1 MSGTEIVLDGNSL
14 TIEEVISISNFDTKV
29 RLSKSSIKS
38 ISESRNMVEE
48 IISSGEVVYG
58 INTGFGALSNVTIP
72 KDKLEELQSNLI
84 RSHACGLG
92 EKMDPESVLMM
103 MLVRANSLAKG
114 FSGAR
119 LELVQLLIDMI
130 NNRIAPVIPRIGS
143 LGASGDLAPLS
154 HMTLGMM
161 GENTSLI
168 QSNNGQ
174 WVELDSSKALE
185 KFGLSPIILQA
196 KEGLSLING
205 TSQMCSYLCQSIVNL
220 EMLIFAAD
228 AALSTSIEAIKG
240 SYVAFDKRIHDVRPQ
255 VGQSISATRIRGFL
269 NNSEINESHA
279 DCDRVQDSYSFRCAP
294 QVHGPMIDALRE
306 ARRVLSIEINSA
318 TDNPLVFSN
327 SNGMPEVISG
337 GNFHG
342 QILSIIGDNLAVCI
356 HEIASISERR
366 INQVLD
372 PQWSG
377 QKAFLANDEGLE
389 SGLMIVQY
397 VAAAVIAE
405 LSLLSNPVSTT
416 NVPVSMGKEDHVS
429 MGATAAFRTLKASK
443 LLSSVIS
450 SELICSCQALDNISE
465 RPSDSVSK
473 IHEWVRKY
481 VSKLDSDRSTTEDTE
496 IIAEKILTTEFSG
509 IFRK

>member
-1 MSGTEIVLDGNSL
+1 MTNAEIVLDGNSL
-14 TIEEVISISNFDTKV
+14 TIEQVISVSNFNTKV
-29 RLSKSSIKS
+29 RLSNSSISTIKD
-38 ISESRNMVEE
+38 SRNLVEN
-48 IISSGEVVYG
+48 IISSGDVVYG

-72 KDKLEELQSNLI
+72 TDKLEDLQSNLI

-92 EKMDPESVLMM
+92 EKMDPNSVLMM
-103 MLVRANSLAKG
+103 MIVRANSLAKG

-119 LELVQLLIDMI
+119 LELIQLLVDMI
-130 NNRIAPVIPRIGS
+130 NNRIVPVVPRIGS

-154 HMTLGMM
+154 HMALAMM
-161 GENTSLI
+161 GESKTEV
-168 QSNNGQ
+168 QTKNGD
-174 WVELDSSKALE
+174 WVTYNSKDALE
-185 KFGLSPIILQA
+185 NFGLKPIKLQA

-205 TSQMCSYLCQSIVNL
+205 TSQMCAYLCQSIINL

-255 VGQSISATRIRGFL
+255 LGQSISASRIRGFL
-269 NNSEINESHA
+269 NDSEINESHI

-294 QVHGPMIDALRE
+294 QVHGPMIDVLRE
-306 ARRVLSIEINSA
+306 ARRIVNIEINSA
-318 TDNPLVFSN
+318 TDNPLVFS
-327 SNGMPEVISG
+327 SKGKPEVISG

-342 QILSIIGDNLAVCI
+342 QILAIISDNMAICI

-429 MGATAAFRTLKASK
+429 MGATASYRTFKASK

-450 SELICSCQALDNISE
+450 SELICSCQALDNIAE
-465 RPSDSVSK
+465 KPSKSVGKIHNWLRNYVSK
-473 IHEWVRKY
+473 IEG
-481 VSKLDSDRSTTEDTE
+481 DRSTSKDTE
-496 IIAEKILTTEFSG
+496 IIAKLLLTTDFIE
-509 IFRK
+509 IFRE

>member
-1 MSGTEIVLDGNSL
+1 MNNAEIVLDGNSL
-14 TIEEVISISNFDTKV
+14 TIEQVISVSNFNTKV
-29 RLSKSSIKS
+29 RLSNSSISTIKD
-38 ISESRNMVEE
+38 SRNLVED
-48 IISSGEVVYG
+48 IISSGDVVYG

-72 KDKLEELQSNLI
+72 TEKLEDLQSNLI
-84 RSHACGLG
+84 RSHACGVG
-92 EKMDPESVLMM
+92 EKMDPNSVLMM
-103 MLVRANSLAKG
+103 MIVRANSLAKG

-119 LELVQLLIDMI
+119 LELIQLLVGMI
-130 NNRIAPVIPRIGS
+130 NNRIVPVVPRIGS

-154 HMTLGMM
+154 HMALAMM
-161 GENTSLI
+161 GESETDVQTKS
-168 QSNNGQ
+168 GD
-174 WVELDSSKALE
+174 WVTYNSKDALE
-185 KFGLSPIILQA
+185 NFGLKPIKLQA

-205 TSQMCSYLCQSIVNL
+205 TSQMCAYLCQSIINL

-255 VGQSISATRIRGFL
+255 LGQSISASRIRGFL
-269 NNSEINESHA
+269 IDSEINESHI

-294 QVHGPMIDALRE
+294 QVHGPMIDVLRE
-306 ARRVLSIEINSA
+306 ARRIVNIEINSA
-318 TDNPLVFSN
+318 TDNPLVFSDK
-327 SNGMPEVISG
+327 GKPEVISG

-342 QILSIIGDNLAVCI
+342 QILAILSDNMAICI

-429 MGATAAFRTLKASK
+429 MGATASYRTFKASK
-443 LLSSVIS
+443 LLSLVIS
-450 SELICSCQALDNISE
+450 NELICSCQALDNISE
-465 RPSDSVSK
+465 KPSKSVGKIHKWLRNYVSK
-473 IHEWVRKY
+473 IEG
-481 VSKLDSDRSTTEDTE
+481 DRSTTKDTE
-496 IIAEKILTTEFSG
+496 IIAKLLLTPDFME
-509 IFRK
+509 IFRE

>member
-1 MSGTEIVLDGNSL
+1 MNNAEIVLDGNSL
-14 TIEEVISISNFDTKV
+14 TIEQVISVSNFNTKV
-29 RLSKSSIKS
+29 RLSNSSISTIKD
-38 ISESRNMVEE
+38 SRNLVED
-48 IISSGEVVYG
+48 IISSGDVVYG

-72 KDKLEELQSNLI
+72 TEKLEDLQSNLI

-92 EKMDPESVLMM
+92 ERMDPNSVLMM
-103 MLVRANSLAKG
+103 MIVRANSLAKG

-119 LELVQLLIDMI
+119 LELIQLLVDMI
-130 NNRIAPVIPRIGS
+130 NNRIVPVVPRIGS

-154 HMTLGMM
+154 HMALAMM
-161 GENTSLI
+161 GESETQVQTINGDWVTYNSL
-168 QSNNGQ
+168 
-174 WVELDSSKALE
+174 EALE
-185 KFGLSPIILQA
+185 NFGLKPIKLQA

-205 TSQMCSYLCQSIVNL
+205 TSQMCSYLCQSIINL

-255 VGQSISATRIRGFL
+255 LGQSISASRIRSFL
-269 NNSEINESHA
+269 DNSEINDSHV

-294 QVHGPMIDALRE
+294 QVHGPMIDVLRE
-306 ARRVLSIEINSA
+306 ARRIVNIEINSA
-318 TDNPLVFSN
+318 TDNPLVFS
-327 SNGMPEVISG
+327 SNGKPEVISG

-342 QILSIIGDNLAVCI
+342 QILAIISDNMAICI

-429 MGATAAFRTLKASK
+429 MGATASYRTFKASK

-465 RPSDSVSK
+465 KPSKSVGKIHYWLRNYVSK
-473 IHEWVRKY
+473 IEA
-481 VSKLDSDRSTTEDTE
+481 DRSTTKDTE
-496 IIAEKILTTEFSG
+496 IIAKLLLTPEFIE
-509 IFRK
+509 IFRE

>member
-1 MSGTEIVLDGNSL
+1 MSSGEIVLDGSSL
-14 TIEEVISISNFDTKV
+14 TIEQVVSISNFDTKV
-29 RLSKSSIKS
+29 RLSDLSKSSINKS
-38 ISESRNMVEE
+38 RKLVEE
-48 IISSGEVVYG
+48 IVSSGEVVYG

-72 KDKLEELQSNLI
+72 KDKLEDLQTNLI
-84 RSHACGLG
+84 RSHACGVG
-92 EKMDPESVLMM
+92 NRMDPNSVLMM

-114 FSGAR
+114 HSGAR
-119 LELVQLLIDMI
+119 LELIQLLVDMI
-130 NNRIAPVIPRIGS
+130 NNRIAPIIPRIGS

-154 HMTLGMM
+154 HMTLAMM
-161 GENTSLI
+161 GESES
-168 QSNNGQ
+168 QVQNNDGE
-174 WVELDSSKALE
+174 WVIYNSKDALNN
-185 KFGLSPIILQA
+185 FGLKPIKLQA

-205 TSQMCSYLCQSIVNL
+205 TSQMCSYLCQSIINL
-220 EMLIFAAD
+220 EKLIFAAD

-240 SYVAFDKRIHDVRPQ
+240 SYAPFDQRIHDVRPQ
-255 VGQSISATRIRGFL
+255 HGQSISAGRIREFL
-269 NNSEINESHA
+269 KNSDINKSHVE
-279 DCDRVQDSYSFRCAP
+279 CDRVQDSYSFRCAP
-294 QVHGPMIDALRE
+294 QVHGPMIDVLRE
-306 ARRVLSIEINSA
+306 ARRVVNIEINSA

-327 SNGMPEVISG
+327 NGKPEVISG

-342 QILSIIGDNLAVCI
+342 QILAIISDNMAICI

-405 LSLLSNPVSTT
+405 LSLLSNPISTT

-429 MGATAAFRTLKASK
+429 MGATAAYRTFKASK

-465 RPSDSVSK
+465 KASDSVSK
-473 IHEWVRKY
+473 IHDWLRSY
-481 VSKLDSDRSTTEDTE
+481 VSKIENDRSTTNDTE
-496 IIAEKILTTEFSG
+496 IIAEKILSKEFIN
-509 IFRK
+509 IFRE

>member
-1 MSGTEIVLDGNSL
+1 MNNAEIVLDGNSL
-14 TIEEVISISNFDTKV
+14 TIEQVISVSNFNTKV
-29 RLSKSSIKS
+29 RLSNSSIS
-38 ISESRNMVEE
+38 IIKNSRNLVED
-48 IISSGEVVYG
+48 IISSGDVVYG

-72 KDKLEELQSNLI
+72 TDKLEDLQSNLI

-92 EKMDPESVLMM
+92 EKMDPNSVLMM
-103 MLVRANSLAKG
+103 MIVRANSLAKG

-119 LELVQLLIDMI
+119 LELIQLLVEMI
-130 NNRIAPVIPRIGS
+130 NNRIVPIVPRIGS

-154 HMTLGMM
+154 HMALAMM
-161 GENTSLI
+161 GESETQVQTS
-168 QSNNGQ
+168 NGD
-174 WVELDSSKALE
+174 WVTYNSKDALE
-185 KFGLSPIILQA
+185 NFGLKPIKLQA

-205 TSQMCSYLCQSIVNL
+205 TSQMCSYLCQSIINL

-255 VGQSISATRIRGFL
+255 LGQSISASRIRGFL
-269 NNSEINESHA
+269 NNSEINESHM

-294 QVHGPMIDALRE
+294 QVHGPMIDVLRE
-306 ARRVLSIEINSA
+306 ARRIVNIEINSA
-318 TDNPLVFSN
+318 TDNPLVFS
-327 SNGMPEVISG
+327 SNGKPEVISG

-342 QILSIIGDNLAVCI
+342 QILAIISDNMAICI

-429 MGATAAFRTLKASK
+429 MGATASYRTFKASK

-465 RPSDSVSK
+465 KPSKSVGKIHYWLRNYVSK
-473 IHEWVRKY
+473 IEA
-481 VSKLDSDRSTTEDTE
+481 DRSTTKDTE
-496 IIAEKILTTEFSG
+496 IIAKLLLTPEFIE
-509 IFRK
+509 IFRE

>member
-1 MSGTEIVLDGNSL
+1 MNNAEIVLDGNSL
-14 TIEEVISISNFDTKV
+14 TIEQVISVSNFNTKV
-29 RLSKSSIKS
+29 RLSNSSISTIKD
-38 ISESRNMVEE
+38 SRNLVEN
-48 IISSGEVVYG
+48 IISSGDVVYG

-72 KDKLEELQSNLI
+72 TDKLEDLQSNLI

-92 EKMDPESVLMM
+92 ERMDPNSVLMM
-103 MLVRANSLAKG
+103 MIIRANSLAKG

-119 LELVQLLIDMI
+119 LELIQLLVEMI
-130 NNRIAPVIPRIGS
+130 NNRIVPVVPRIGS

-154 HMTLGMM
+154 HMALAMM
-161 GENTSLI
+161 GESETQVQTS
-168 QSNNGQ
+168 NGD
-174 WVELDSSKALE
+174 WVTYNSKDALE
-185 KFGLSPIILQA
+185 NFGLKPIKLQA

-205 TSQMCSYLCQSIVNL
+205 TSQMCSYLCQSIINL

-255 VGQSISATRIRGFL
+255 LGQSISASRIRGFL
-269 NNSEINESHA
+269 NNSEINQSHI

-294 QVHGPMIDALRE
+294 QVHGPMIDVLRE
-306 ARRVLSIEINSA
+306 ARRIINIEINSA
-318 TDNPLVFSN
+318 TDNPLVFS
-327 SNGMPEVISG
+327 SNGKPEVISG

-342 QILSIIGDNLAVCI
+342 QILAIVSDNMAICI

-405 LSLLSNPVSTT
+405 LSLLANPVSTT

-429 MGATAAFRTLKASK
+429 MGATASYRTFKASK

-465 RPSDSVSK
+465 KPSKSVGKIHYWLRNYVSK
-473 IHEWVRKY
+473 IEA
-481 VSKLDSDRSTTEDTE
+481 DRSTTKDTE
-496 IIAEKILTTEFSG
+496 TIAKLLLTPEFIE
-509 IFRK
+509 IFRE

>member
-1 MSGTEIVLDGNSL
+1 MSDGEIILDGNSL
-14 TIEEVISISNFDTKV
+14 TIEQIVSISNYNTKV
-29 RLSKSSIKS
+29 RLSESSISSIKK
-38 ISESRNMVEE
+38 SRGLVED
-48 IISSGEVVYG
+48 IVSSGEVVYG
-58 INTGFGALSNVTIP
+58 INTGFGALSNVTISS
-72 KDKLEELQSNLI
+72 DKLEDLQSNLI
-84 RSHACGLG
+84 RSHACGIG
-92 EKMDPESVLMM
+92 ERMDPNSVLMM

-114 FSGAR
+114 YSGAR
-119 LELVQLLIDMI
+119 LELIQLLIDMI
-130 NNRIAPVIPRIGS
+130 NNRVAPVVPRIGS

-161 GENTSLI
+161 GEGKSQVQTREGEWITHNS
-168 QSNNGQ
+168 
-174 WVELDSSKALE
+174 EKALGNC
-185 KFGLSPIILQA
+185 GLKPVKLQA

-205 TSQMCSYLCQSIVNL
+205 TSQMCSYLCQSIINL

-255 VGQSISATRIRGFL
+255 LGQSISATRIRGFL
-269 NNSEINESHA
+269 KNSDINKSHI

-294 QVHGPMIDALRE
+294 QVHGPMIDVLRE
-306 ARRVLSIEINSA
+306 ARRIVTIEINSA

-327 SNGMPEVISG
+327 NGKPEVISG

-342 QILSIIGDNLAVCI
+342 QTLAIISDNMAICI

-429 MGATAAFRTLKASK
+429 MGATGSYRTFKASK

-450 SELICSCQALDNISE
+450 SELICSCQALDNIPE
-465 RPSDSVSK
+465 NASDSVRK
-473 IHEWVRKY
+473 IHNWLRGY
-481 VSKLDSDRSTTEDTE
+481 VSKIESDRSTTEDTE
-496 IIAEKILTTEFSG
+496 IIAEKILTSEFTN
-509 IFRK
+509 IFGV

>member
-1 MSGTEIVLDGNSL
+1 MNNAEIVLDGNSL
-14 TIEEVISISNFDTKV
+14 TIEQVISVSNFNTKV
-29 RLSKSSIKS
+29 RLSNSSISTIKD
-38 ISESRNMVEE
+38 SRNLVEN

-72 KDKLEELQSNLI
+72 TDKLEDLQSNLI

-92 EKMDPESVLMM
+92 EKMDPNSVLMM
-103 MLVRANSLAKG
+103 MIVRANSLAKG

-119 LELVQLLIDMI
+119 LELIQLLIEMI
-130 NNRIAPVIPRIGS
+130 NNRIVPVVPRIGS

-154 HMTLGMM
+154 HMALAMM
-161 GENTSLI
+161 GEGETEV
-168 QSNNGQ
+168 QTKNGD
-174 WVELDSSKALE
+174 WVTYNSKDALE
-185 KFGLSPIILQA
+185 NFGLKPIKLQA

-205 TSQMCSYLCQSIVNL
+205 TSQMCAYLCQSIINL

-255 VGQSISATRIRGFL
+255 LGQSISASRIRGFL
-269 NNSEINESHA
+269 NDSEINESHI

-294 QVHGPMIDALRE
+294 QVHGPMIDVLRE
-306 ARRVLSIEINSA
+306 ARRIVNIEINSA
-318 TDNPLVFSN
+318 TDNPLVFS
-327 SNGMPEVISG
+327 SKGKPEVISG

-342 QILSIIGDNLAVCI
+342 QILAIISDNMAICI

-429 MGATAAFRTLKASK
+429 MGATASYRTFKASK

-450 SELICSCQALDNISE
+450 SELICSCQALDNIAE
-465 RPSDSVSK
+465 KPSKSVGKIHNWLRNYVSK
-473 IHEWVRKY
+473 IEG
-481 VSKLDSDRSTTEDTE
+481 DRSTSKDTE
-496 IIAEKILTTEFSG
+496 IIAKLLLTTDFIE
-509 IFRK
+509 IFRE